1 MMMCDDVQLQLIV
14 IVIQH
19 NHKLNIYIHAYTT
32 MSDESSEE
40 FFDDDI
46 EDNEIV
52 ADESF
57 DTLLI
62 KDKSAE
68 ESEDSQAGEIVD
80 DEAFSFH
87 DIRLISNHIKEV
99 IIVRPENRMTS
110 NVMTKYEMTEYID
123 IRAVQIA
130 EYNNCMADITGLS
143 DPVLMA
149 KRELMQRKCPL
160 MLRRAV
166 GTRTVKGESV
176 AYYEDWNPA
185 EMTFTVAYPEA
196 D

>member
-1 MMMCDDVQLQLIV
+1 M
-14 IVIQH
+14 
-19 NHKLNIYIHAYTT
+19 
-32 MSDESSEE
+32 SSESLSE
-40 FFDDDI
+40 EEIIDDI
-46 EDNEIV
+46 DDNEVV

-57 DTLLI
+57 DTLVGR
-62 KDKSAE
+62 DASAE
-68 ESEDSQAGEIVD
+68 ESEDSQAGELAD

-87 DIRLISNHIKEV
+87 DIRSISNHVKEI

-110 NVMTKYEMTEYID
+110 NVMSKYEMTEYCS
-123 IRAVQIA
+123 IRAEQIA

-149 KRELMQRKCPL
+149 KRELMQRRCPL

-166 GTRTVKGESV
+166 GSRMIRGELV
-176 AYYEDWNPA
+176 AHYEDWNPA
-185 EMTFTVAYPEA
+185 EMTFAVAYPEA